1 MYSMCHMC
9 SRVFNQFAHILNRTA
24 FGCKINVVKLYRIV
38 SYRTI
43 LHRIVSYRIINT

>member
-1 MYSMCHMC
+1 MCHMC
-9 SRVFNQFAHILNRTA
+9 NRVFNQFAHILNRTA